1 MIAIQADEHVPQEV
15 VTGLNARGIEAY
27 SAYPEGLSGA
37 SDREV
42 FEYAQRKSRII
53 LTNDPDFFPF
63 LEEGRHHGILYLTT
77 QRAPAGRIIR
87 DIARLIDTSR
97 PEAFEN
103 NVFYIP
109 WNP

>member
-1 MIAIQADEHVPQEV
+1 M
-15 VTGLNARGIEAY
+15 NARGIEAY
-27 SAYPEGLSGA
+27 SAYHDGLSGA

-63 LEEGRHHGILYLTT
+63 LEEGQHCGILYLTT
-77 QRAPAGRIIR
+77 QRAPVGRIIR

-97 PEAFEN
+97 PEAFGN
-103 NVFYIP
+103 DVFYIP
-109 WNP
+109 RNP